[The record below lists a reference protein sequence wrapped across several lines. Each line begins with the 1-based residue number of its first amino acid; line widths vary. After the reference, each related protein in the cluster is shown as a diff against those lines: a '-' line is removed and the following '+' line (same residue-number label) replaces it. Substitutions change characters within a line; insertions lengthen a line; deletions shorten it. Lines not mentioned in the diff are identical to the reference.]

1 MLFQCS
7 NESRRFLP
15 ETCILIGE
23 GMQNSA
29 IEKHQPLGVKNP
41 QDPIAG
47 PIPIYYSSRPG
58 KHLPWGRGILL

>member
-1 MLFQCS
+1 
-7 NESRRFLP
+7 
-15 ETCILIGE
+15 
-23 GMQNSA
+23 MQNSA